1 MNQETYKNFSLELK
15 GYATYAQ
22 KEKYQNERRIQR
34 PTNSDSLYQ
43 LFDQAVDNL
52 ANCIGFMANN
62 EETVYQPGQNHQ
74 KKNRKSNRPIL
85 QRIIALEEEVKQNIL
100 LLSIQGKSG
109 IPETKDKEIIKT
121 EDINQITILKE
132 ESKKKDKLIKELE
145 KERKFTKTHTKPE
158 KRNLEE
164 LTSNQ
169 GLKAYC

>member
-1 MNQETYKNFSLELK
+1 MNMEPTSTIKA
-15 GYATYAQ
+15 AT
-22 KEKYQNERRIQR
+22 R
-34 PTNSDSLYQ
+34 DQ